1 MALGFGQSCPACIY
15 ALRLRIPPPENTYK
29 DEELVVVLRQA
40 GLGRLSLSLNRDAR
54 WDKELA
60 DEEQYRLALAR
71 ILLHKPRWVVID
83 EALDALDDD
92 ARNRV
97 MTLFTT
103 GLHQAAIV
111 NIGRPETKH
120 HYFERVLHLVK
131 DPRGVCFIPDP
142 TKQEVTRPQ

>member
-1 MALGFGQSCPACIY
+1 
-15 ALRLRIPPPENTYK
+15 
-29 DEELVVVLRQA
+29 
-40 GLGRLSLSLNRDAR
+40 
-54 WDKELA
+54 
-60 DEEQYRLALAR
+60 
-71 ILLHKPRWVVID
+71 
-83 EALDALDDD
+83 
-92 ARNRV
+92 